1 MSVATSHPSTKHRPS
16 YSLTV
21 PGRQTPAGVAK
32 AGLKVTTRVDETA
45 SSTVKLSVS
54 KAVARKLKI
63 DPKAKRAV
71 VIGTLTKALQPGS
84 TAVKV
89 RLTKRAQ
96 TAIKKVKSVS
106 VLVVF
111 RAVDGAG
118 NAAQAQRSVT
128 LKRR

>member
-1 MSVATSHPSTKHRPS
+1 MWRRPGSRSRRASTRAA
-16 YSLTV
+16 
-21 PGRQTPAGVAK
+21 R
-32 AGLKVTTRVDETA
+32 
-45 SSTVKLSVS
+45 STVKLSVS

-71 VIGTLTKALQPGS
+71 VIGTLTKTLQPGS

-89 RLTKRAQ
+89 RLTKRAK

-111 RAVDGAG
+111 RAVDDAG
-118 NAAQAQRSVT
+118 NAAQVQRSVT
-128 LKRR
+128 LRR